1 MSQLKRKMKMDL
13 ELKGFSP
20 STQTTY
26 LRNVK
31 GFAEYFGKSPEILG
45 EEQIKEYL
53 HHLISEQ
60 KSDSYIN
67 GVYSALKFLYQVS
80 LQRNWSNLKIPR
92 TKKRKRLPEVL
103 ATSEVKALLDVTKNL
118 KHRAILMTTYAED

>member
-1 MSQLKRKMKMDL
+1 MLRDL
-13 ELKGFSP
+13 H
-20 STQTTY
+20 
-26 LRNVK
+26 
-31 GFAEYFGKSPEILG
+31 EYFGKSPEILG

-60 KSDSYIN
+60 KSDTYIN

-92 TKKRKRLPEVL
+92 TKKRKRLPEVPF
-103 ATSEVKALLDVTKNL
+103 SERIFVPSFV
-118 KHRAILMTTYAED
+118 